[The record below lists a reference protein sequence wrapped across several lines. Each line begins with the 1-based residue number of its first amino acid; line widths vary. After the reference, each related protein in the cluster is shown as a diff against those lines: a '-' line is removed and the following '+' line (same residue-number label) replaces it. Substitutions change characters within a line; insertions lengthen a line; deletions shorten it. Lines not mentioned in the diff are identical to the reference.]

1 MCLLPTD
8 YAKNETTLN
17 FDLEDINIATIC
29 KTLDGDCL
37 HLLKHPIIEGKNKSI
52 IGLVLL
58 LKNHYRL
65 PRLWAVSQLV
75 EMLVCI
81 MSKERVLS
89 QLFVLN

>member
-8 YAKNETTLN
+8 YAKNETILN

-52 IGLVLL
+52 IGLSLII
-58 LKNHYRL
+58 KDYCAHRT
-65 PRLWAVSQLV
+65 
-75 EMLVCI
+75 
-81 MSKERVLS
+81 
-89 QLFVLN
+89 